1 VTPFSVN
8 TLIKSLMIGSLLVA
22 ALAPA
27 RADDAQ
33 DGGGTGRT
41 KVYKIRATDKLSI
54 TIFQEDD
61 LSTISRVDAKG
72 TVNLKLVGEIR
83 VRGMTLDEAERAI
96 EKAYQDGLFL
106 RKPAVTV
113 SIEDYA
119 PREVSIQGQVKNPG
133 RYPLPIEATMSV
145 LDLVTRAGG
154 FTDTAQGT
162 AVRITRILPDGSTRV
177 ITLDVESLIKGR
189 SNAKTNGENNALL
202 LEPDDIVYVPERII

>member
-1 VTPFSVN
+1 MTHKTVN
-8 TLIKSLMIGSLLVA
+8 TLLRTLLLGALALA
-22 ALAPA
+22 ALVPC
-27 RADDAQ
+27 RAEDASA
-33 DGGGTGRT
+33 GGGSPKNRE
-41 KVYKIRATDKLSI
+41 YKIRATDKLRI

-61 LSTISRVDAKG
+61 LSTVSRVDAKG
-72 TVNLKLVGEIR
+72 TVNLNLIGEVR
-83 VRGMTLDEAERAI
+83 VRGLTLDEAERVI
-96 EKAYQDGLFL
+96 ENAYKDGRYL

-113 SIEDYA
+113 AIEDYA

-133 RYPLPIEATMSV
+133 RYPLPIESWMSV
-145 LDLVTRAGG
+145 LDLVTKAGG